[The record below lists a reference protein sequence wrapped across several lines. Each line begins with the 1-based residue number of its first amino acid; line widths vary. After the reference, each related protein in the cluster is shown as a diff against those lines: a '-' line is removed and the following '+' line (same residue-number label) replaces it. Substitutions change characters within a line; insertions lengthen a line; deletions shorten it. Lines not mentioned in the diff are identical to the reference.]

1 MNPSL
6 PVRALM
12 TMALFLAYALPATA
26 ARPDPQSVDA
36 AWIAAM
42 KANDVE
48 AVVKCYATDAVVWFP
63 GTAQARGTEAIRAM
77 LAGMLAANRVKDVVL
92 SDTTYKTMGNAAAG
106 WGKFELTLA
115 PKDGS
120 APVVMSGRWTVVS
133 ERRGND
139 WVYVVDHAS
148 AEPEKTQAAT
158 QP

>member
-1 MNPSL
+1 MNTSS
-6 PVRALM
+6 PVRALL
-12 TMALFLAYALPATA
+12 TVALLLAYALPACA
-26 ARPDPQSVDA
+26 ARPDPKSVDA

-48 AVVKCYATDAVVWFP
+48 AVVKCYAPDAEVWFP
-63 GTAQARGTEAIRAM
+63 GDPEARGTEAIRA
-77 LAGMLAANRVKDVVL
+77 LLTSLLSANTVKDVVL
-92 SDTTYKTMGNAAAG
+92 SEAKYKVMGNSAAG

-120 APVVMSGRWTVVS
+120 APVVMTGRWTVIS

-139 WVYVVDHAS
+139 WMYIVDHAS
-148 AEPEKTQAAT
+148 ADPPQTPAAT